1 MSHAVR
7 SRAGS
12 RAPSAPAGRPQRWQ
26 NRACG
31 ESSAWHPAQA
41 RGTKLAPQA
50 LQKLPEAGLP
60 QTGQT
65 VVAAV
70 VIGAEA

>member
-1 MSHAVR
+1 VPPLVAST
-7 SRAGS
+7 
-12 RAPSAPAGRPQRWQ
+12 GRPQRWQ
-26 NRACG
+26 NRAWG
-31 ESSAWHPAQA
+31 DKSARHAAQL

-60 QTGQT
+60 QAGQGG
-65 VVAAV
+65 AAA